1 MLFST
6 LHFYCYSSL
15 FVSLY
20 AFLLHGSMLGFRN
33 DYYKKGLSM
42 SDPKEATKSL
52 PEQRRLKATDDE
64 NMAKMVMEEM
74 L

>member
-1 MLFST
+1 
-6 LHFYCYSSL
+6 
-15 FVSLY
+15 
-20 AFLLHGSMLGFRN
+20 MLGFRN

-74 L
+74 LQPITE